1 MFNTCQTSI
10 HLLIRFVLTTP
21 SFHSGWLLRMPSRR
35 TTKFAIV
42 HLVFVLRKQVDLIN
56 FLVVRQDLFLLL
68 DLILFWLV
76 KLELL
81 YILFLL
87 SKHSCWLFLL
97 FLRSRQRVFPLLCSH
112 PFVLFI
118 LLKHLSFVF
127 LLLLSSLKIVKLLL

>member
-10 HLLIRFVLTTP
+10 HLLIPFVLATP
-21 SFHSGWLLRMPSRR
+21 SFHSVWVLGMPSRR

-42 HLVFVLRKQVDLIN
+42 HLVLVLRKQVDLIN
-56 FLVVRQDLFLLL
+56 CLLVRQDLFLLF
-68 DLILFWLV
+68 DLILLWLV

-87 SKHSCWLFLL
+87 SKHSWWLFLL
-97 FLRSRQRVFPLLCSH
+97 FLRSHLRVSPLLCSH

-118 LLKHLSFVF
+118 LLKHLSFVL